1 MALSDTAAHCT
12 LHSAA
17 NHSATNTIDL
27 SLEREERGLEASGVV
42 QSPANRGKTANC
54 TFFGE
59 SCVSWFLDLHGPR
72 ILEEDKIYFSSPG
85 GV

>member
-1 MALSDTAAHCT
+1 MALSDTAALCTLHCT

-42 QSPANRGKTANC
+42 QSSANRGKTANC
-54 TFFGE
+54 ALFGVL
-59 SCVSWFLDLHGPR
+59 CKLVLDLHGPR
-72 ILEEDKIYFSSPG
+72 MLDIL
-85 GV
+85 